1 MAEAQSTPSNG
12 KTATPADVEKY
23 ANNWPS
29 IDTVCKQ
36 LHMSFVRVQE
46 FMREGHLTTVKVRGQ
61 TRFNPKEVDAL
72 AETLAEIPGDDEA
85 EDRRASRAGM
95 PAEAVRATAEL
106 VRQMGTQVA
115 EMHRLCM
122 DLHRLNM
129 ESWDK
134 ANDAQDRAFTRVL
147 DRCTKYE
154 KVIDDYLDAREEQFS
169 QALLRDMAMKS
180 NDAKLVRRQQMWEA
194 TKSQMTRLVDVAVQR
209 FSLGVDEGTM
219 KKMKL
224 AAEMFKSLSRTHLQ
238 LLLDQE
244 GFLDDKQKELL
255 RELLKM
261 EDAEIAA
268 RAAARAAAEQTT
280 AESKTAESTA
290 DSNPADTTAESTPAD
305 PPPPPAQESA
315 AKQESESNNA

>member
-1 MAEAQSTPSNG
+1 MADAQPTPSNG
-12 KTATPADVEKY
+12 KTAIPPDAEKY

-36 LHMSFVRVQE
+36 LHMSFARVQE

-72 AETLAEIPGDDEA
+72 SETLAEVPSDDEA

-106 VRQMGTQVA
+106 VRQMGTQVS

-209 FSLGVDEGTM
+209 FSMGVDEGTL

-244 GFLDDKQKELL
+244 GFLDDKQKDLL

-261 EDAEIAA
+261 EDEELAA
-268 RAAARAAAEQTT
+268 RAKARTTAEQTT
-280 AESKTAESTA
+280 ADSKSSETTA
-290 DSNPADTTAESTPAD
+290 DSKPAETAADSTSAD
-305 PPPPPAQESA
+305 PPPPAQESA
-315 AKQESESNNA
+315 PNKESESTNA